1 MGVNATMGCGVWL
14 NIPARVGLGVLICCF
29 EFAVHQTA
37 ILLVCGELHCE
48 DITGHLNKN
57 VGLHFG
63 LVEFID
69 GAECLCDQKR

>member
-14 NIPARVGLGVLICCF
+14 KISAQVGLGVLLCCF

-37 ILLVCGELHCE
+37 VFLVCDEPHSE
-48 DITGHLNKN
+48 YITGHLNTN

-63 LVEFID
+63 LVECVN
-69 GAECLCDQKR
+69 GAQCLCD